1 MSAKVHSLVSESS
14 EISCIL
20 PTSAGTGSRT
30 RTGNECDMDTYSS
43 AKMIRPRVVISR
55 QNSESLLKPPSRPGS
70 GRYRKGS
77 IAPDN
82 ENGTTSVSRR
92 PQSASSTRRTSS
104 NSYSSRSGKKRV
116 SFNTPLIDPRPENIS
131 TYLDTSLSNGENTGS
146 LTEEKLAKLQA
157 SDYSDPVIP
166 RRMRN
171 RRWRKYIPFIP
182 YLPVPTFRSLFNVIG
197 RRKYRYTLN

>member
-20 PTSAGTGSRT
+20 STSADTPGRT
-30 RTGNECDMDTYSS
+30 RNECDFGTNSS
-43 AKMIRPRVVISR
+43 AKIIRPMVVISR
-55 QNSESLLKPPSRPGS
+55 QNSENLLKPPSRPGS

-92 PQSASSTRRTSS
+92 PQSASSTRRTSR

-116 SFNTPLIDPRPENIS
+116 SFTTPLIDPRPENIS
-131 TYLDTSLSNGENTGS
+131 TYQDTSLS
-146 LTEEKLAKLQA
+146 
-157 SDYSDPVIP
+157 Y
-166 RRMRN
+166 RRG
-171 RRWRKYIPFIP
+171 
-182 YLPVPTFRSLFNVIG
+182 TS
-197 RRKYRYTLN
+197 

>member
-55 QNSESLLKPPSRPGS
+55 QNSESLLKASSRPGS

-92 PQSASSTRRTSS
+92 PQSASSARRTRS
-104 NSYSSRSGKKRV
+104 NSCSSSSGKKRV
-116 SFNTPLIDPRPENIS
+116 SFTTPLIDPRPENI
-131 TYLDTSLSNGENTGS
+131 TYLDSSLFNGENTDC
-146 LTEEKLAKLQA
+146 LTEEELAKLQA
-157 SDYSDPVIP
+157 SDYSDPAIP

-182 YLPVPTFRSLFNVIG
+182 YIPVPTFRSLFNAIG
-197 RRKYRYTLN
+197 RRKYRYTSN